1 MRTTEPRTPPMDP
14 TTSEAD
20 EVQLQHAVHQ
30 GDAYKAALQ
39 YMAEHVAQTGG
50 MQAAGDYIVG
60 YAIEDAEGMY
70 VWTGG
75 ETTWR
80 NPQVG
85 NAHVEIAVC
94 DAADGRFVPDLR
106 ITVELVA
113 PDGSVLGPYLHEL
126 MWHPMLYHY
135 ARDWDLPADGD
146 YTLRVHIDPPH
157 FLRHDEVN
165 GRRYLEPVEVEFSGV
180 RISRGKEPA
189 DPPSRTASA

>member
-1 MRTTEPRTPPMDP
+1 MPTTQAHIPPMDP

-20 EVQLQHAVHQ
+20 EVQLQHAVRQ
-30 GDAYKAALQ
+30 GDAYKDALA
-39 YMAEHVAQTGG
+39 YMTQHVAQTGG
-50 MQAAGDYIVG
+50 MQAAGDYLVG

-70 VWTGG
+70 VWAGG
-75 ETTWR
+75 EATWR

-106 ITVELVA
+106 ITVELVTTSG
-113 PDGSVLGPYLHEL
+113 DVLGPYEHEL

-135 ARDWDLPADGD
+135 ARDWNLPADGE
-146 YTLRVHIDPPH
+146 YTMRVRIDAPR

-165 GRRYLEPVEVEFSGV
+165 GRRYLEPVEAEFAGV
-180 RISRGKEPA
+180 RVKRGQEPVQ
-189 DPPSRTASA
+189 PPSETAG